1 MRMAIRNDNTG
12 LWDFSDIGDALPSV
26 PLAPRSA
33 QFIRLDNV
41 SYSAATDLVRSF
53 VRISCTMPIKL
64 DGFPRARKVCS
75 FVFIAYTEIF
85 ID

>member
-1 MRMAIRNDNTG
+1 MRMAIRNDSTG
-12 LWDFSDIGDALPSV
+12 LWDFSDIGEALPPV

-64 DGFPRARKVCS
+64 DGFPRARKVCG
-75 FVFIAYTEIF
+75 FALLVLAFF
-85 ID
+85 